1 METANRITVDFKNL
15 PGELSTAAQFL
26 KEHVKGHV
34 KTRGNEIQLDE
45 ARHKEVRLLLHK
57 YLHHKGIN
65 GYRVLSQSGMF
76 AIAAI
81 PPVAPSRPTAG
92 APPPA
97 SSTLP
102 YLFPSAPVLAP
113 REKKSTAKKKQQATR
128 KS

>member
-1 METANRITVDFKNL
+1 M
-15 PGELSTAAQFL
+15 
-26 KEHVKGHV
+26 KGHV

-57 YLHHKGIN
+57 YLHHKGIK

-76 AIAAI
+76 AIAPI
-81 PPVAPSRPTAG
+81 PQVAPSRPSAG
-92 APPPA
+92 ALPPA

-102 YLFPSAPVLAP
+102 YLFPNTPVLVP
-113 REKKSTAKKKQQATR
+113 KEKKPTAKKNRKATR